1 MEKRCKMK
9 KKFLRRDVTR
19 FSKFGNGRGKKAKWR
34 KPTGRD
40 NKMRETRKGRPV
52 IVSIGYRTI
61 KKLREKLN
69 EKTPVKIMNLK
80 DLEKIKKNE
89 IGIVGKIGMK
99 KKIEI
104 AKKAKELKIEL
115 KNVNVNSFLKKT
127 EKENK
132 KNSQKEKQ
140 ENKK

>member
-1 MEKRCKMK
+1 
-9 KKFLRRDVTR
+9 
-19 FSKFGNGRGKKAKWR
+19 
-34 KPTGRD
+34 
-40 NKMRETRKGRPV
+40 
-52 IVSIGYRTI
+52 
-61 KKLREKLN
+61 
-69 EKTPVKIMNLK
+69 MNLK